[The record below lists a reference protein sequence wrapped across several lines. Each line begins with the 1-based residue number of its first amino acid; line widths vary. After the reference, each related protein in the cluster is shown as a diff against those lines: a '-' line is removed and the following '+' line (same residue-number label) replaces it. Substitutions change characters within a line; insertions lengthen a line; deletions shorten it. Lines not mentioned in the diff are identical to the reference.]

1 MKLSNEQRAARV
13 EVIAFDV
20 DGVLTR
26 GEIIYPGAEGEI
38 KVFDV
43 QDGQGFA
50 LAQRAGLRL
59 ALITGR
65 ASDAVRRRARE
76 LKVELLLEGQTNKSV
91 ALDELLTKLRVKP
104 AQVCYVGDDVADL
117 PALLRVGFPV
127 AVANAVAEVRD
138 AACAQTERRGG
149 EGAAREIIEYILKA
163 KGLWTS
169 IIQSYRNEVS

>member
-13 EVIAFDV
+13 EVVAFDV

-43 QDGQGFA
+43 YDGHGFT
-50 LAQRAGLRL
+50 LARRAGLRL

-65 ASDAVRRRARE
+65 SSDAVRRRARE
-76 LKVELLLEGQTNKSV
+76 LQVDLLLDDQANKGA
-91 ALDELLTKLRVKP
+91 ALHELMAKLRVKP
-104 AQVCYVGDDVADL
+104 SQVCYVGDDLVDI

-127 AVANAVAEVRD
+127 AVANAVAEVREV
-138 AACAQTERRGG
+138 ACAQTERRGG

-169 IIQSYRNEVS
+169 IVQSYRNEVA